1 MSKTKISIIF
11 GTRPEAIKMAMLVHA
26 FKKDS
31 NLSVN
36 VCFSGQHRE
45 MVLPIIDFFGL
56 TIDHSMDIMTPN
68 QTLAGLSSKALQA
81 FDAYFE
87 ATNPDLVF
95 VQGDTTTAMCAAT
108 AAFYRKIKIGHVEAG
123 LRTYDLYAPFPEEFN
138 RQVISRIASI
148 HFAPTELAAS
158 NLLQEKIDPSTVFIT
173 GNTVIDA
180 LMFTKQKI
188 AAQPDQYKQTY
199 SWSKDSKP
207 YVLITGHRRE
217 NFGEGFEHICEAIN
231 ALAQRYPHFNFVYP
245 VHLNPQVQK
254 PVYQHLSGKDNIYLT
269 APFDYIQFTDLL
281 ADCYLILTDSGGV
294 QEEAPSLGKPVLVMR
309 DTTERQEAID
319 AGVAKLVGTNKQ
331 LIIDEVS
338 KLIDDPAEYHRM
350 SNTQNPYG
358 AGDASEKILDHT
370 KHFLHLD

>member
-26 FKKDS
+26 FKKQEQID
-31 NLSVN
+31 VN

-45 MVLPIIDFFGL
+45 MVLPIIEFFGL
-56 TIDHSMDIMTPN
+56 QIDHSMDIMTPN
-68 QTLAGLSSKALQA
+68 QTLATLSAKAIQA

-87 ATNPDLVF
+87 ATKPDLIF

-108 AAFYRKIKIGHVEAG
+108 AAFYRKINIGHVEAG
-123 LRTYDLYAPFPEEFN
+123 LRTYNLQAPFPEEFN
-138 RQVISRIASI
+138 RQVISRIADI
-148 HFAPTELAAS
+148 HFAPTTLAEQH
-158 NLLQEKIDPSTVFIT
+158 LLNENINPANVFVT

-180 LMFTKQKI
+180 LLFTKQKI
-188 AAQPDQYKQTY
+188 ASQPTVYKKEYPWT
-199 SWSKDSKP
+199 KDHKP

-231 ALAQRYPHFNFVYP
+231 TLATKYPRFNFVYP
-245 VHLNPQVQK
+245 VHLNPNVQE
-254 PVYQHLSGKDNIYLT
+254 PVYKYLSHKDNIYLT

-309 DTTERQEAID
+309 ETTERQEAIN
-319 AGVAKLVGTNKQ
+319 AGVAKLVGTDKEK
-331 LIIDEVS
+331 IIYEVS
-338 KLIDDPAEYHRM
+338 TLIEDASAYAKM
-350 SNTQNPYG
+350 SNAQNPYG
-358 AGDASEKILDHT
+358 SGNTAQQIVDCTLR
-370 KHFLHLD
+370 FLNKK